1 MLMCLLRVST
11 CLQGVADSP
20 LVGSVTSPPP
30 RVRSRSPRRRS
41 VSPVVRR
48 DRSLSR
54 SPLPRRE
61 RRVSPIENGY
71 SILFP
76 VKYLYKMRLCWCFY
90 YHIIIIHGLELEPHL
105 DLVEPECS

>member
-1 MLMCLLRVST
+1 
-11 CLQGVADSP
+11 
-20 LVGSVTSPPP
+20 
-30 RVRSRSPRRRS
+30 
-41 VSPVVRR
+41 VRR